1 MTMKAEDIV
10 EMFHLC
16 EDDEWETTAEWC
28 GGRLVN
34 HEVGN
39 SGEFETELII
49 PRPGRPSLSGRL
61 DDLIVRLASGE
72 FIVYEIKRGPEFVVR
87 PLIRDSIFKIG

>member
-1 MTMKAEDIV
+1 MKAEDIA

-16 EDDEWETTAEWC
+16 EDEEWETVAEWC

-34 HEVGN
+34 HEVGD
-39 SGEFETELII
+39 SGEFETELVI
-49 PRPGRPSLSGRL
+49 PRPGRPALSGRL

-72 FIVYEIKRGPEFVVR
+72 FIVYEVKQGPEFGAWPR
-87 PLIRDSIFKIG
+87 IRDSIFKSG